1 MYRTGLDG
9 NLTLTEV
16 RDAVVCVS
24 ELPFGWDA
32 HAERGAARLRLSRCR
47 WFARFPARGW
57 LATSEPAT
65 DGVTRRDHAC
75 SVRRRSGRSVRES
88 PHARGGLVNHRLANR
103 PSAVVVML
111 GIPWDRT
118 NQKIHVVLE
127 LTDDDGQPVI
137 VPGQFGDT
145 AVRVEADVEVGR
157 PPGTPEGV
165 NLEANLAPNIP
176 PLPLAPGRY
185 TWRLSLSPGDQ
196 VASKSFAV
204 RI

>member
-1 MYRTGLDG
+1 MASPVEITLVLCDAAQADPSGKVHMLGAGWSTTG
-9 NLTLTEV
+9 
-16 RDAVVCVS
+16 
-24 ELPFGWDA
+24 
-32 HAERGAARLRLSRCR
+32 
-47 WFARFPARGW
+47 
-57 LATSEPAT
+57 
-65 DGVTRRDHAC
+65 
-75 SVRRRSGRSVRES
+75 S
-88 PHARGGLVNHRLANR
+88 PTA

-145 AVRVEADVEVGR
+145 TVRVEADVEVGR